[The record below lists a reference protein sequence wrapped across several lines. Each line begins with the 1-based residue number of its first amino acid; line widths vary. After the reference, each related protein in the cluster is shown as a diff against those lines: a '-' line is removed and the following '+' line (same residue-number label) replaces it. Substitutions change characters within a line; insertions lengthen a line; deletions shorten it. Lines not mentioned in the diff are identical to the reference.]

1 MTVTPVVILRGA
13 ESDLRELR
21 RYIRQRFGAAV
32 WDESRVALRK
42 AFVRLASHPCAGHL
56 PDELA
61 ALNLVQYRQV
71 MVGMN
76 RIIYE
81 LRDRTVY
88 VHVVCDTR
96 RDLRAVLLRRLLGAS
111 SF

>member
-1 MTVTPVVILRGA
+1 MTATRVVILRGA
-13 ESDLRELR
+13 QSDLRELR
-21 RYIRQRFGAAV
+21 RYICQRFGASA
-32 WDESRVALRK
+32 WDESLAALRT
-42 AFVRLASHPCAGHL
+42 AFARLATHPRTGHL

-61 ALNLVQYRQV
+61 TLNLVQYRQIL
-71 MVGMN
+71 VGIN

-96 RDLRAVLLRRLLGAS
+96 RDLQALLLRRLLGAS
-111 SF
+111 SS